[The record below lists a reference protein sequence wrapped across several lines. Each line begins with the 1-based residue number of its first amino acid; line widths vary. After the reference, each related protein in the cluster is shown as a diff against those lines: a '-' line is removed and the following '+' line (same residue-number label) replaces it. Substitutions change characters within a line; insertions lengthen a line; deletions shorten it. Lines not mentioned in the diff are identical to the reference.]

1 MSTAPL
7 TLPHS
12 DDPPT
17 DPVHPAA
24 PRMPLRRSLR
34 WLAVFA
40 FIYFYSFPYFEK
52 LWNANEVPRV
62 FLAEEMVD
70 HHRMWIDARIPDGGR
85 MHSLDVSVAPNR
97 HLYPNKSPGL
107 SFLAAPV
114 RGFRRP
120 APAPGCGR

>member
-1 MSTAPL
+1 MNTAAQ

-12 DDPPT
+12 DGPLPDPAQ
-17 DPVHPAA
+17 PAA
-24 PRMPLRRSLR
+24 TLQRRRLR

-70 HHRMWIDARIPDGGR
+70 HQHLWIDARIPTGEEYTVWTCR
-85 MHSLDVSVAPNR
+85 
-97 HLYPNKSPGL
+97 
-107 SFLAAPV
+107 
-114 RGFRRP
+114 
-120 APAPGCGR
+120 